1 MIRPK
6 TVFCLSLALA
16 LALIPAACSREDG
29 ARLQAQRVA
38 APEQS
43 GVDRG
48 ATTPARDRAARPP
61 AARPSLPE
69 GTPLLVRTTTT
80 LSTRTQE
87 AGQSFIAHLQQ
98 ALVVDGRVIAPKG
111 AELLGLIVDSDKGGR
126 VKGRSSLGI
135 QMTRLHTAAGPTIAI
150 STSTY
155 TVIANASKGKDA
167 AKVGI
172 GSGVGAAIGA
182 IVGGG
187 KGAAIGAAAGAG
199 AGAGTVLATHGDAAV
214 IPSETVLPFTLNAP
228 AALAQA
234 R

>member
-1 MIRPK
+1 MMNPRR
-6 TVFCLSLALA
+6 VCCLSLALA
-16 LALIPAACSREDG
+16 LALIPAACSRDEG
-29 ARLQAQRVA
+29 TNLEANGTA
-38 APEQS
+38 APEVS
-43 GVDRG
+43 SVDRG
-48 ATTPARDRAARPP
+48 ATTPRRERVAKPP
-61 AARPSLPE
+61 AAPPSLPE
-69 GTPLLVRTTTT
+69 GTSLTVRTTTA
-80 LSTRTQE
+80 LSTKTQE
-87 AGQSFIAHLQQ
+87 AGQSFTAHLEQ

-111 AELLGLIVDSDKGGR
+111 AELQGLIIDSDRGGR
-126 VKGRSSLGI
+126 VKGRSSLAV

-150 STSTY
+150 ATNTY
-155 TVIANASKGKDA
+155 TVVAEASKGKDA
-167 AKVGI
+167 AKIGI

-214 IPSETVLPFTLNAP
+214 IPSETVLRFTLRAP

>member
-1 MIRPK
+1 MNPR

-16 LALIPAACSREDG
+16 LALIPAACSRDDG
-29 ARLQAQRVA
+29 TRLQANGTA

-43 GVDRG
+43 SADRG
-48 ATTPARDRAARPP
+48 ATTPRRDRVARPP
-61 AARPSLPE
+61 AAPPSLPE
-69 GTPLLVRTTTT
+69 GTPLMVRTTTA
-80 LSTRTQE
+80 LSTKTQA
-87 AGQSFIAHLQQ
+87 AGQSFIAHLEQ

-111 AELLGLIVDSDKGGR
+111 AELQGLIIDSDKGGR
-126 VKGRSSLGI
+126 VKGRSFLAV

-150 STSTY
+150 STNTY
-155 TVIANASKGKDA
+155 TVVADATKGKDA
-167 AKVGI
+167 AKIGI

-199 AGAGTVLATHGDAAV
+199 AGAGTVLATHGDSAV
-214 IPSETVLPFTLNAP
+214 IPSETLLQFTLSAP

>member
-1 MIRPK
+1 MIRPN
-6 TVFCLSLALA
+6 TVFCLSLALT
-16 LALIPAACSREDG
+16 LALIPVACSRDDG
-29 ARLQAQRVA
+29 ATLQAQKAA

-43 GVDRG
+43 SVERSA
-48 ATTPARDRAARPP
+48 ATPHRDRVARPP
-61 AARPSLPE
+61 AAPPSLPE
-69 GTPLLVRTTTT
+69 GTPLLVRTSTT
-80 LSTRTQE
+80 LSTKTQE
-87 AGQSFIAHLQQ
+87 TGQSFVAHLQQ
-98 ALVVDGRVIAPKG
+98 ALVVDGRVLAPKG
-111 AELLGLIVDSDKGGR
+111 AELLGVIVDSDRGGR
-126 VKGRSSLGI
+126 VKGRSSLGV

-155 TVIANASKGKDA
+155 TVVANATKGKDA

-214 IPSETVLPFTLNAP
+214 IPSETVLQFTLNAP

>member
-1 MIRPK
+1 MNPR
-6 TVFCLSLALA
+6 TVFCLSFAVA
-16 LALIPAACSREDG
+16 LALIPAACNQEDG
-29 ARLQAQRVA
+29 TRLQARRAA

-43 GVDRG
+43 SEDRG
-48 ATTPARDRAARPP
+48 ASTPRRDRVARTPAAP
-61 AARPSLPE
+61 PSLPA
-69 GTPLLVRTTTT
+69 GTPLMVRTTTA
-80 LSTRTQE
+80 LSTKTQE
-87 AGQSFIAHLQQ
+87 AGQSFIAHLEQ

-111 AELLGLIVDSDKGGR
+111 AELQGLIIDSDKGGR
-126 VKGRSSLGI
+126 VKGRSSLAV

-150 STSTY
+150 ATSTY
-155 TVIANASKGKDA
+155 TVVADATKGKDA
-167 AKVGI
+167 VKVGI

-214 IPSETVLPFTLNAP
+214 IPSETVLQFTLSAP